1 VYDSSLSSSTF
12 DVSSTDEPLVLLAV
26 ELPPFSQ
33 VTVLVIINEAQD
45 ITDSHDHAPVRK
57 FVVYDKSGDMEF
69 EFSLRSDKS
78 AAKDNPL
85 LADLRGDSY
94 IGKPLL
100 LEYVQSAVTSFD
112 SLVPEILQ
120 TNRRSV
126 VTYDPMHPATLELL
140 QWAKSTE

>member
-85 LADLRGDSY
+85 LADL
-94 IGKPLL
+94 
-100 LEYVQSAVTSFD
+100 VQSAVTSFD